1 VLRDIRLF
9 SLVIVRVFTDVFDN
23 FAKVMF
29 VVTNELGI
37 LALFIKEDAD
47 FVLFVGK
54 LAFEFGNSTS

>member
-1 VLRDIRLF
+1 
-9 SLVIVRVFTDVFDN
+9 
-23 FAKVMF
+23 MF

-47 FVLFVGK
+47 FVLFAGK